1 MNENDRE
8 RPSESKLP
16 DDEEPILLTEEVPSS
31 DQDEEPILLTE
42 EVPSSDQDE
51 EPILLSEELL
61 SSDQDEEALIDLD
74 DLDGDDL
81 TADGD
86 TKEDGIGIALGY
98 SLTPEKIDRALE
110 RTIEKLYGQRIE
122 SLLVEIVQKKVSAE
136 IEKIKKSL
144 LDD

>member
-8 RPSESKLP
+8 RPSESKRP

-31 DQDEEPILLTE
+31 DQDEEPIPLTE
-42 EVPSSDQDE
+42 EMP
-51 EPILLSEELL
+51 

-74 DLDGDDL
+74 DLDDDDL
-81 TADGD
+81 IADGD

-122 SLLVEIVQKKVSAE
+122 SLLVEVVEKKVSAE

>member
-8 RPSESKLP
+8 RPPESKLP

-31 DQDEEPILLTE
+31 DQDEEPIPLTE
-42 EVPSSDQDE
+42 EMP
-51 EPILLSEELL
+51 

-122 SLLVEIVQKKVSAE
+122 SLLVEVVQKKVSAE

>member
-8 RPSESKLP
+8 RPSESKLSGDEEP
-16 DDEEPILLTEEVPSS
+16 ILLTEELPSSEQDEEPILLTEEVLSS
-31 DQDEEPILLTE
+31 NQDEEPILLTE
-42 EVPSSDQDE
+42 EVPSSDQK
-51 EPILLSEELL
+51 
-61 SSDQDEEALIDLD
+61 EEALIDLD
-74 DLDGDDL
+74 DLVGDEL
-81 TADGD
+81 AADGD

-98 SLTPEKIDRALE
+98 SLTPEKIDKALE

-122 SLLVEIVQKKVSAE
+122 SLLVEVVQKKVSAE